1 MQYYQ
6 VYNKNKNTF
15 ILFRIL
21 LRHKNP
27 KKEIY
32 KLSSIATL
40 RSENTIDDEYYP
52 ESYMEEYKYERMEE
66 ISHFDSDSDSDSDYE

>member
-32 KLSSIATL
+32 KFSSIATL
-40 RSENTIDDEYYP
+40 HSVNTTDDEYYP
-52 ESYMEEYKYERMEE
+52 QAYMEEYKYERREE
-66 ISHFDSDSDSDSDYE
+66 ISHFNSDSDSDSDFE

>member
-6 VYNKNKNTF
+6 VYNKNKSTF

-32 KLSSIATL
+32 KFSSIATL